1 MGEADRR
8 VTRRAL
14 PRALGS
20 GYRSDAM
27 ANVGQTSITCAV
39 CGRESRQREV
49 RGTGPAGPP
58 DLDLRPGETMRST
71 MAYWLQQCPTCGYA
85 APRLDEASEAIA
97 AVVAG
102 GPYRALLA
110 ESSYPPLARR
120 FLCRAM
126 ILEETGELH
135 AAAEATLQAAWVA
148 DDTRKTEL
156 AREWRLTAV
165 ALFRQGPPPDLEQQ
179 VRIVD
184 ILRRAGDFGGAAAQA
199 NALERGRL
207 PEPVDRVVAFE
218 RRLIAAGDV
227 RAYSVASAL
236 PPPAARPHVSH
247 RGPAPGLPLARGP
260 SGGGLFAALRRLFR
274 RR

>member
-1 MGEADRR
+1 MGDADRR

-20 GYRSDAM
+20 GYRSGVM
-27 ANVGQTSITCAV
+27 ANVGQTSITCVV
-39 CGRESRQREV
+39 CGRGSRQREV
-49 RGTGPAGPP
+49 RRTDPAGPP

-85 APRLDEASEAIA
+85 APRLDEASEAVA

-110 ESSYPPLARR
+110 EATYPPLARR

-148 DDTRKTEL
+148 DDTRKPEL

-165 ALFRQGPPPDLEQQ
+165 ALFRQGPAPDLEQQ

-184 ILRRAGDFGGAAAQA
+184 ILRRAGEFGGAAAQA

-247 RGPAPGLPLARGP
+247 RGPAPGLPVARRP
-260 SGGGLFAALRRLFR
+260 AKGGLFAALRRLFLR
-274 RR
+274 R

>member
-1 MGEADRR
+1 MSA
-8 VTRRAL
+8 TL
-14 PRALGS
+14 PRPPGS
-20 GYRSDAM
+20 GYRSEAM
-27 ANVGQTSITCAV
+27 ANVGQTTISCAV

-49 RGTGPAGPP
+49 RGSGPAGPP
-58 DLDLRPGETMRST
+58 DLDLRPGETMRGT

-85 APRLDEASEAIA
+85 APRLHEATPAIA

-110 ESSYPPLARR
+110 ETSYPPLARR

-148 DDTRKTEL
+148 DDTRKPDL

-165 ALFRQGPPPDLEQQ
+165 ALFRQGPAPDLEQQ

-184 ILRRAGDFGGAAAQA
+184 ILRRAGDFGAAAAQA

-218 RRLIAAGDV
+218 RKLIAAGDA

-236 PPPAARPHVSH
+236 PPPAARPHASL
-247 RGPAPGLPLARGP
+247 RGPATSLPLMRSP
-260 SGGGLFAALRRLFR
+260 PGGGLFAALRRLFR

>member
-1 MGEADRR
+1 MG
-8 VTRRAL
+8 
-14 PRALGS
+14 S
-20 GYRSDAM
+20 
-27 ANVGQTSITCAV
+27 VGETSITCAV
-39 CGRESRQREV
+39 CGRESRQRQV

-85 APRLDEASEAIA
+85 APRLDEAGEAIS

-110 ESSYPPLARR
+110 EVSYPPLARR

-148 DDTRKTEL
+148 DDTRKSDL

-165 ALFRQGPPPDLEQQ
+165 ALFRQGPLPDLEQQ

-236 PPPAARPHVSH
+236 PPPASRPHVSH
-247 RGPAPGLPLARGP
+247 RGPTPGIPLPRAP
-260 SGGGLFAALRRLFR
+260 SGGGLFAALRRWFR

>member
-1 MGEADRR
+1 
-8 VTRRAL
+8 
-14 PRALGS
+14 
-20 GYRSDAM
+20 M
-27 ANVGQTSITCAV
+27 ASVVETSVACAV
-39 CGRESRQREV
+39 CGRESRQRQV
-49 RGTGPAGPP
+49 KGGGQAGPP
-58 DLDLRPGETMRST
+58 DLDLRPHDAARST
-71 MAYWLQQCPTCGYA
+71 MAYWLQACPGCGYV
-85 APRLDEASEAIA
+85 APRLDSASEAEKR
-97 AVVAG
+97 VVWS

-110 ESSYPPLARR
+110 ETTYPALARR

-148 DDTRKTEL
+148 DDVRRPDL

-199 NALERGRL
+199 NALERGAL

-236 PPPAARPHVSH
+236 PPPSSRPHAANRGASAFASEARPRS
-247 RGPAPGLPLARGP
+247 
-260 SGGGLFAALRRLFR
+260 GLFAALRRLFR

>member
-1 MGEADRR
+1 MPTVGETM
-8 VTRRAL
+8 V
-14 PRALGS
+14 
-20 GYRSDAM
+20 
-27 ANVGQTSITCAV
+27 TCAV
-39 CGRESRQREV
+39 CGRESRQRLV
-49 RGTGPAGPP
+49 KGTGTTAPP
-58 DLDLRPGETMRST
+58 DLDLRPGEGVRST
-71 MAYWLQQCPTCGYA
+71 MAYWLQACPGCGYV
-85 APRLDEASEAIA
+85 APRLDRATEAEKA
-97 AVVAG
+97 AVWS

-110 ESSYPPLARR
+110 ETSYPPLARR

-126 ILEETGELH
+126 ILEETGDLH
-135 AAAEATLQAAWVA
+135 AAAEATLQAAWVG
-148 DDTRKTEL
+148 DDMRRPEL

-184 ILRRAGDFGGAAAQA
+184 ILRRAGDFSGAAAQA
-199 NALERGRL
+199 SALERSTL

-236 PPPAARPHVSH
+236 PPPAARPHATH
-247 RGPAPGLPLARGP
+247 RGPAAAAPVSRG
-260 SGGGLFAALRRLFR
+260 GGGLFAALRRLFR

>member
-1 MGEADRR
+1 MDETERR

-20 GYRSDAM
+20 SYRFGAM
-27 ANVGQTSITCAV
+27 GSVEETTVTCAV
-39 CGRESRQREV
+39 CGRESRQRRV
-49 RGTGPAGPP
+49 RGAAPAGPP
-58 DLDLRPGETMRST
+58 DLDLRPGEALRST

-85 APRLDEASEAIA
+85 APRLDEATEAIA
-97 AVVAG
+97 QVVAS

-148 DDTRKTEL
+148 DDTRRPEL

-199 NALERGRL
+199 SALERGRL

-236 PPPAARPHVSH
+236 PPPAARPHAAQ
-247 RGPAPGLPLARGP
+247 RGPATLPFPRRP
-260 SGGGLFAALRRLFR
+260 RGGLFAALRRLFGR
-274 RR
+274 R

>member
-1 MGEADRR
+1 MPSVVE
-8 VTRRAL
+8 
-14 PRALGS
+14 
-20 GYRSDAM
+20 
-27 ANVGQTSITCAV
+27 TSVACAV
-39 CGRESRQREV
+39 CGHESRQRHV
-49 RGTGPAGPP
+49 KGGGQAGPP
-58 DLDLRPGETMRST
+58 DLDLRPRDAVRST
-71 MAYWLQQCPTCGYA
+71 MAYWLQACPGCGYV
-85 APRLDEASEAIA
+85 APRLDRATEAEK
-97 AVVAG
+97 AVVWS

-110 ESSYPPLARR
+110 ETNYPALARR

-148 DDTRKTEL
+148 DDMRRPDL

-199 NALERGRL
+199 NALERGAL

-236 PPPAARPHVSH
+236 PPPAARPHAAS
-247 RGPAPGLPLARGP
+247 RGVAAFGTAAQSR
-260 SGGGLFAALRRLFR
+260 GGLFAAILRLFR

>member
-1 MGEADRR
+1 MGDADRR

-20 GYRSDAM
+20 GYRSGVM
-27 ANVGQTSITCAV
+27 ANVGQTSITCVV
-39 CGRESRQREV
+39 CGRGSRQREV
-49 RGTGPAGPP
+49 RRTDPAGPP

-85 APRLDEASEAIA
+85 APRLDEASEAVA

-110 ESSYPPLARR
+110 EATYPPLARR

-148 DDTRKTEL
+148 DDTRKPEL

-165 ALFRQGPPPDLEQQ
+165 ALFRQGPAPDLEQQ

-184 ILRRAGDFGGAAAQA
+184 ILRRAGEFGGAAAQA

-247 RGPAPGLPLARGP
+247 RGPAPGLPVARRP
-260 SGGGLFAALRRLFR
+260 AKGGLFAALWRLFLR
-274 RR
+274 R